1 MNPSTLIGIVA
12 SILLLGIVLFFSADD
27 PSLFLDLPSLGIVFI
42 GTLAATFISYPLSEV
57 VRIFG
62 LLGTVL
68 RNERLYTQDD
78 IEELVAISKLWVGG
92 NIRQVDDALQ
102 NVRNPFLKMGV
113 QLIIDHT
120 PEEDII
126 KLMHWRIARLRAK
139 EHAEAQLFRTMAA
152 FAPAFGMIG
161 TLIGLVNLMFMIG
174 DGDMASV
181 GQQMSLA
188 LMTTFYGI
196 LFANLI
202 FKPVAVKLERR
213 TEQRVALMN
222 MVMQGI
228 SMMSQ
233 RRGPAFMRE
242 TLNSFMAEY
251 DDELNDDEKRR
262 LFGEAVKAAD
272 RKPAESK
279 SS

>member
-262 LFGEAVKAAD
+262 LFGESVKAAD
-272 RKPAESK
+272 SKPAESK